1 MERFRASRRNPR
13 AARVAAGVLSAGAA
27 LLLAACSSSSSS
39 SSSSAPAAA
48 GSSAASSSGASGAAS
63 GSGSADVSALANAVT
78 QAAAIPSFSTYSG
91 GYLGKLPSTSNLAG
105 KKIMIVPGDSALA
118 ACTEIAQA
126 ASALAGDVGMKPT
139 IFANQGTTA
148 EHNTAIENAIHQGYA
163 AIDLGCDYDPTTNAP
178 AIAAAQKAGI
188 VVSVYGATQAQAT
201 ATNLQYVSSDPYTLD
216 ATLAVDQAV
225 SQHNGQ
231 PFDAVAITSNAASAT
246 AQMEAGIKAELAK
259 TCPKCTLTEVN
270 VEVPQWATDV
280 SGAVSSALL
289 QHPNVSVLFPDYAGM
304 MTYVLQGIQTAHKS
318 GSVKAY
324 LNFGGGTP
332 FVKIQ
337 TADPGKSIVQS
348 DIGGYPP
355 WTGYL
360 LFLQTAR
367 ALEKQPAIPYAK
379 AIGPNRIITPDN
391 AVEVLQTGGW
401 GTSWVNGF
409 RELLGLP
416 DLSGSALTSASTLGG
431 AMVGSV

>member
-1 MERFRASRRNPR
+1 MDSFRTRKRNPR
-13 AARVAAGVLSAGAA
+13 KARVVIGVLSAGAA
-27 LLLAACSSSSSS
+27 LALAACSSSSSS
-39 SSSSAPAAA
+39 SAASGGSSTSGSSSSSGSSSADTAALADGVTKAAA
-48 GSSAASSSGASGAAS
+48 
-63 GSGSADVSALANAVT
+63 V
-78 QAAAIPSFSTYSG
+78 PSFSDYAAGYG
-91 GYLGKLPSTSNLAG
+91 GKVGDVSNLKG
-105 KKIMIVPGDSALA
+105 KKIMIVPGSSALA

-126 ASALAGDVGMKPT
+126 AAALATDVGMKPT

-178 AIAAAQKAGI
+178 AIAAAQKAGL

-201 ATNLQYVSSDPYTLD
+201 ATNLQYVNSDPYTLD

-225 SQHNGQ
+225 AQHNGQ

-246 AQMEAGIKAELAK
+246 ATMEAGIKAELAK

-270 VEVPQWATDV
+270 VEVPKWTTDV
-280 SGAVSSALL
+280 ASAVSSALL

-304 MTYVLQGIQTAHKS
+304 MTYVLQGIQTAHKT

-337 TADPGKSIVQS
+337 TADPGKSIVLS

-355 WTGYL
+355 WTCYL
-360 LFLQTAR
+360 MFLQTAR

-379 AIGPNRIITPDN
+379 AIGPNRIVTPDN

-416 DLSGSALTSASTLGG
+416 ALSGSALTNASTLNGT
-431 AMVGSV
+431 MVGSV

>member
-1 MERFRASRRNPR
+1 MDSFRTRKRNPR
-13 AARVAAGVLSAGAA
+13 KARVAIGVLSAGAA
-27 LLLAACSSSSSS
+27 LALAACSSSSSS
-39 SSSSAPAAA
+39 SAAA
-48 GSSAASSSGASGAAS
+48 GGSQSTSGSSSSSGSSSVDTA
-63 GSGSADVSALANAVT
+63 ALADGVT
-78 QAAAIPSFSTYSG
+78 KAAAVPSFSDYAAGYG
-91 GYLGKLPSTSNLAG
+91 GKVGDVSNLKG
-105 KKIMIVPGDSALA
+105 KKIMIVPGSSALA

-126 ASALAGDVGMKPT
+126 ASALASEVGMKPT

-178 AIAAAQKAGI
+178 ALAAAQKAGL
-188 VVSVYGATQAQAT
+188 VVSVYGATQAQAQ
-201 ATNLQYVSSDPYTLD
+201 AVNSDPYTLD

-246 AQMEAGIKAELAK
+246 ATMEAGLKAELAK

-270 VEVPQWATDV
+270 VEVPKWTTDV
-280 SGAVSSALL
+280 ASAVSSALL

-360 LFLQTAR
+360 MFLQTAR

-379 AIGPNRIITPDN
+379 AIGPNRIVTPDN

-416 DLSGSALTSASTLGG
+416 ALSGSALTQASTLNGT
-431 AMVGSV
+431 MVGSV

>member
-1 MERFRASRRNPR
+1 M
-13 AARVAAGVLSAGAA
+13 
-27 LLLAACSSSSSS
+27 
-39 SSSSAPAAA
+39 
-48 GSSAASSSGASGAAS
+48 
-63 GSGSADVSALANAVT
+63 DTSALADAVNK
-78 QAAAIPSFSTYSG
+78 AAALPNFSDYAADYGS
-91 GYLGKLPSTSNLAG
+91 KVPNVSNLKG
-105 KKIMIVPGDSALA
+105 KKIMIVPGSSALA

-126 ASALAGDVGMKPT
+126 AATLATEVGMKPT

-163 AIDLGCDYDPTTNAP
+163 AIDLGCAYDPTTTAP
-178 AIAAAQKAGI
+178 ALAAAQKAGL
-188 VVSVYGATQAQAT
+188 VVSIYGATLEQAQAV
-201 ATNLQYVSSDPYTLD
+201 NVQYNNVDPYTLD

-246 AQMEAGIKAELAK
+246 APMRAALKAELAK

-270 VEVPQWATDV
+270 VEVPKWATDV

-289 QHPNVSVLFPDYAGM
+289 QHPNVSVLFPYYAGM
-304 MTYVLQGIQTAHKS
+304 MTYVLQGIQTAHKT

-337 TADPGKSIVQS
+337 TAEPGKSIVQS

-360 LFLQTAR
+360 MFLQTAR
-367 ALEKQPAIPYAK
+367 ALEKLPPIPYDK

-416 DLSGSALTSASTLGG
+416 ALSGSALTNASTLNG

>member
-1 MERFRASRRNPR
+1 MDSFRTRKRNPR
-13 AARVAAGVLSAGAA
+13 KARVAVGVLSAGAA
-27 LLLAACSSSSSS
+27 LALAACSSSSSS
-39 SSSSAPAAA
+39 SAAA
-48 GSSAASSSGASGAAS
+48 GGSSTSGSSSSSGSP
-63 GSGSADVSALANAVT
+63 SADTSALADGVNK
-78 QAAAIPSFSTYSG
+78 AAALPNFSDYAAGYG
-91 GYLGKLPSTSNLAG
+91 GKVGDVSNLKG
-105 KKIMIVPGDSALA
+105 KKLMIIPGDSALA

-126 ASALAGDVGMKPT
+126 DAALAKAAGMIPT
-139 IFANQGTTA
+139 IFENQGTTA

-163 AIDLGCDYDPTTNAP
+163 AINAGCAYDPTTNAP
-178 AIAAAQKAGI
+178 AIAQAQKAGLI
-188 VVSVYGATQAQAT
+188 VSLYGVTQQQAD
-201 ATNLQYVSSDPYTLD
+201 QVKVPYVNVDPYVLD

-225 SQHNGQ
+225 AQHNGQ
-231 PFDAVAITSNAASAT
+231 PFDAIGITANSLSAT
-246 AQMEAGIKAELAK
+246 GLMHGALVAELSK
-259 TCPKCTLTEVN
+259 QCPKCTYTEVN
-270 VEVPQWATDV
+270 VETPKWATDV
-280 SGAVSSALL
+280 ASTVSAQLL
-289 QHPNVSVLFPDYAGM
+289 QHPNTTVLFPYYSGM

-367 ALEKQPAIPYAK
+367 ALEKQPPIPYAT
-379 AIGPNRIITPDN
+379 AIGPNRIVTPDN
-391 AVEVLQTGGW
+391 AAEVLQTGGW

-416 DLSGSALTSASTLGG
+416 ALSGSALTNASTLNG

>member
-1 MERFRASRRNPR
+1 M
-13 AARVAAGVLSAGAA
+13 
-27 LLLAACSSSSSS
+27 LAACSSSSSGS
-39 SSSSAPAAA
+39 SAVSGGSAPADT
-48 GSSAASSSGASGAAS
+48 GSAAAS
-63 GSGSADVSALANAVT
+63 GGTNVSALAAAVDK
-78 QAAAIPSFSTYSG
+78 AAAVPNFSDYASG
-91 GYLGKLPSTSNLAG
+91 YGGKLKSISALKG
-105 KKIMIVPGDSALA
+105 KKLMIIPGDSALA

-126 ASALAGDVGMKPT
+126 DAALAKAVGMVPT

-163 AIDLGCDYDPTTNAP
+163 AVNAGCAYDPTTNAP
-178 AIAAAQKAGI
+178 AIAQAQKAGI
-188 VVSVYGATQAQAT
+188 KFSFYGVTQAQADGVHVP
-201 ATNLQYVSSDPYTLD
+201 YVNVDPYTLD

-225 SQHNGQ
+225 AQHNGQ
-231 PFDAVAITSNAASAT
+231 PFDAIGITSNALSAT
-246 AQMEAGIKAELAK
+246 ALMHDALKAELAK

-270 VEVPQWATDV
+270 VEVPKWATDV
-280 SGAVSSALL
+280 SSTVSAQLL
-289 QHPNVSVLFPDYAGM
+289 QHPNTTVLFPYYSGM
-304 MTYVLQGIQTAHKS
+304 MTYVLQGIQTAHKT

-360 LFLQTAR
+360 MFLQTAR
-367 ALEKQPAIPYAK
+367 ALEKLPPIPMDK

-391 AVEVLQTGGW
+391 ATDVLTTGGW

-416 DLSGSALTSASTLGG
+416 DLSGSALTNAATLN
-431 AMVGSV
+431 GSMTDKP

>member
-1 MERFRASRRNPR
+1 MDSFRTRKRNPR
-13 AARVAAGVLSAGAA
+13 KARVVIGVLSAGAA
-27 LLLAACSSSSSS
+27 LALAACSSSSSS
-39 SSSSAPAAA
+39 SAASGGSSTSGSSSSSGSSSADTAALADGVTKAAA
-48 GSSAASSSGASGAAS
+48 
-63 GSGSADVSALANAVT
+63 V
-78 QAAAIPSFSTYSG
+78 PSFSDYAAGYG
-91 GYLGKLPSTSNLAG
+91 GKVGDVSNLKG
-105 KKIMIVPGDSALA
+105 KKIMIVPGSSALA

-126 ASALAGDVGMKPT
+126 AAALATDVGMKPT

-178 AIAAAQKAGI
+178 AIAAAQKAGL

-201 ATNLQYVSSDPYTLD
+201 ATNLQYVNSDPYTLD

-225 SQHNGQ
+225 AQHNGQ

-246 AQMEAGIKAELAK
+246 ATMEAGIKAELAK

-270 VEVPQWATDV
+270 VEVPKWTTDV
-280 SGAVSSALL
+280 ASAVSSALL

-304 MTYVLQGIQTAHKS
+304 MTYVLQGIQTAHKT

-360 LFLQTAR
+360 MFLQTAR

-379 AIGPNRIITPDN
+379 AIGPNRIVTPDN

-416 DLSGSALTSASTLGG
+416 ALSGSALTNASTLNGT
-431 AMVGSV
+431 MVGSV

>member
-1 MERFRASRRNPR
+1 MKPVKKSRRTPR
-13 AARVAAGVLSAGAA
+13 AAQVASGALAVGAA
-27 LLLAACSSSSSS
+27 VLLAACSSSSST
-39 SSSSAPAAA
+39 
-48 GSSAASSSGASGAAS
+48 GSSASTGSASSPSSGAAGGSAAASS
-63 GSGSADVSALANAVT
+63 GSGTADTSALAGAVT
-78 QAAAIPSFSTYSG
+78 KAAALPSFSDYASG
-91 GYLGKLPSTSNLAG
+91 YGGKLASISALKG
-105 KKIMIVPGDSALA
+105 KKIMIVPGASALA

-126 ASALAGDVGMKPT
+126 DAAVATAAGMVPT
-139 IFANQGTTA
+139 IFSNQGTTA

-178 AIAAAQKAGI
+178 AIAAAEKAGL
-188 VVSVYGATQAQAT
+188 VVSVYGATAAQAAAAKVT
-201 ATNLQYVSSDPYTLD
+201 YVSADPYTLD

-246 AQMEAGIKAELAK
+246 ATLEAGVKSELAK

-270 VEVPQWATDV
+270 VEVPQWATNV
-280 SGAVSSALL
+280 SSAVSSALL
-289 QHPNVSVLFPDYAGM
+289 QHPSTTVLFPDYAGM
-304 MTYVLQGIQTAHKS
+304 MTYVLQGIQAAHKTS
-318 GSVKAY
+318 TVKAY

-337 TADPGKSIVQS
+337 TAAPGSSIVQS

-367 ALEKQPAIPYAK
+367 ALEKQSPIPYAT
-379 AIGPNRIITPDN
+379 AIGPNRIVTPDN
-391 AVEVLQTGGW
+391 AAEVLATGGW
-401 GTSWVNGF
+401 GTTWVNGF

-416 DLSGSALTSASTLGG
+416 DLSGSALTSAATLSG
-431 AMVGSV
+431 AMVG

>member
-1 MERFRASRRNPR
+1 M
-13 AARVAAGVLSAGAA
+13 
-27 LLLAACSSSSSS
+27 LAACSSSSS
-39 SSSSAPAAA
+39 
-48 GSSAASSSGASGAAS
+48 AAS
-63 GSGSADVSALANAVT
+63 GGGAPASGSAAASGGSSGGSDTSALSDAVT
-78 QAAAIPSFSTYSG
+78 KAAAVPNFSDYASG
-91 GYLGKLPSTSNLAG
+91 YGGQLKSISALKG
-105 KKIMIVPGDSALA
+105 KKLMIIPGDSALA

-126 ASALAGDVGMKPT
+126 DAALAKAAGMVPT

-163 AIDLGCDYDPTTNAP
+163 AINAGCAYDPTTNAP
-178 AIAAAQKAGI
+178 AIAQAQKAGLI
-188 VVSVYGATQAQAT
+188 FSLYGVTQQQAD
-201 ATNLQYVSSDPYTLD
+201 QVKVPYVNVDPYVLD

-225 SQHNGQ
+225 AQHNGQ
-231 PFDAVAITSNAASAT
+231 PFDAIGITANSLSAT
-246 AQMEAGIKAELAK
+246 GLMHGALTAELSK
-259 TCPKCTLTEVN
+259 QCPKCTYTEVN
-270 VEVPQWATDV
+270 VETPKWATDV
-280 SGAVSSALL
+280 ASTVSSQLL
-289 QHPNVSVLFPDYAGM
+289 QHPNTTVLFPYYSGM

-337 TADPGKSIVQS
+337 TADPGKAIVQS

-367 ALEKQPAIPYAK
+367 ALEKQPAIPMDK

-391 AVEVLQTGGW
+391 AVNVLTTGGW
-401 GTSWVNGF
+401 GTT
-409 RELLGLP
+409 LQK
-416 DLSGSALTSASTLGG
+416 SGR
-431 AMVGSV
+431 

>member
-1 MERFRASRRNPR
+1 M
-13 AARVAAGVLSAGAA
+13 
-27 LLLAACSSSSSS
+27 LAACSSSSS
-39 SSSSAPAAA
+39 
-48 GSSAASSSGASGAAS
+48 GSSAASGGSAPADTGSAAAS
-63 GSGSADVSALANAVT
+63 GGANASALSDAVT
-78 QAAAIPSFSTYSG
+78 KAAAVPSFSDYASG
-91 GYLGKLPSTSNLAG
+91 YGGQLKSISALKG
-105 KKIMIVPGDSALA
+105 KKLMIIPGDSALA

-126 ASALAGDVGMKPT
+126 DAALAKAAGMVPT

-163 AIDLGCDYDPTTNAP
+163 AINAGCAYDPTTNAP
-178 AIAAAQKAGI
+178 AIAQAQKAGLI
-188 VVSVYGATQAQAT
+188 VSLYGVTQQQAD
-201 ATNLQYVSSDPYTLD
+201 QVKVPYVNVDPYVLD

-231 PFDAVAITSNAASAT
+231 PFDAIGITANSLSAT
-246 AQMEAGIKAELAK
+246 GLMHDALVAELSK
-259 TCPKCTLTEVN
+259 QCPKCTYTDVN
-270 VEVPQWATDV
+270 VETPKWATDV
-280 SGAVSSALL
+280 ASTVSAQLL
-289 QHPNVSVLFPDYAGM
+289 QHPNTTVLFPYYSSM
-304 MTYVLQGIQTAHKS
+304 MTYVLQGIQAAHKS

-332 FVKIQ
+332 YAKIQ

-360 LFLQTAR
+360 MFLQTAR
-367 ALEKQPAIPYAK
+367 ALEKLPPIPFDK

-391 AVEVLQTGGW
+391 AVDVLTTGGW

-416 DLSGSALTSASTLGG
+416 DLSGSALTAAATLN
-431 AMVGSV
+431 GSMTGTP